1 MMRWVKKWEA
11 KRAARG
17 EAEKDADGAATE
29 GSDAGSGV
37 SVGSSVEVPAEEAE
51 ELEQRKAVKD
61 VLGYV
66 PRPRSKP
73 SVHQEHSED
82 S

>member
-1 MMRWVKKWEA
+1 MEVLGCRPRWVPHDKNPADELTKC
-11 KRAARG
+11 
-17 EAEKDADGAATE
+17 DGAHFDPMARLLRR
-29 GSDAGSGV
+29 GAFGIR
-37 SVGSSVEVPAEEAE
+37 EEAE